1 MACPVAQS
9 SHIPTILAF
18 YCRCNTLPP
27 TQCLKTT
34 HRYSFTVL
42 EVVRAKLLQSCLILS
57 QPGIESESPALDGGF
72 FTTMLLGKPPRGQK
86 SKVSHTGLKSRCWQG
101 WAPSRGPKAKSVFL
115 SFVNSRGHLYS
126 LACWLFLHLQ
136 KQHQRVFKPFS
147 DSPDS
152 FNLLSG
158 PCWLSCIHQ
167 LIGDNH
173 PLSRSLI

>member
-1 MACPVAQS
+1 MAVTHYHLLSTLKQ
-9 SHIPTILAF
+9 HICI
-18 YCRCNTLPP
+18 
-27 TQCLKTT
+27 
-34 HRYSFTVL
+34 
-42 EVVRAKLLQSCLILS
+42 LLQSWRLCVLNCFS
-57 QPGIESESPALDGGF
+57 RVWFFPSPGIESESPALDGGF
-72 FTTMLLGKPPRGQK
+72 FTTMLLGKPSRGQK

-101 WAPSRGPKAKSVFL
+101 WAPSRGPKAKSIFL
-115 SFVNSRGHLYS
+115 SFINSRGHLYS

-158 PCWLSCIHQ
+158 PWWLSCIHQ
-167 LIGDNH
+167 LIGDNY